1 MLDEFSVEQMMVDP
15 SMPAEAFLYIFE
27 SCERGVE
34 SSDSWIRTHACSTI
48 NNICTSVIGET
59 EKADLF
65 LRHEPSADPTKS
77 PTSPTMRKNR
87 KKSQQQGAWFLEYLN
102 RFPHVLHS
110 LLTTLFG
117 LILFDDNND
126 QWQLSRPLYTLV
138 LLQRDVSKFF
148 FSVVF
153 ALHYTN
159 NPLLTHNF
167 FFLKFAAKYTNQ
179 VILQQLPERR
189 EFVTKVSLD

>member
-1 MLDEFSVEQMMVDP
+1 MLDEFSVEQMLVDP

-48 NNICTSVIGET
+48 NNICTSVIVET
-59 EKADLF
+59 QKADLF
-65 LRHEPSADPTKS
+65 FRHEPLSSSSLLSTDPTQSNSSNSNSGGS
-77 PTSPTMRKNR
+77 PTSPTIRKHR
-87 KKSQQQGAWFLEYLN
+87 KKSQQQGAWFLDYLN

-110 LLTTLFG
+110 LLSTLFG

-138 LLQRDVSKFF
+138 LLQRDVSTIFF
-148 FSVVF
+148 F
-153 ALHYTN
+153 
-159 NPLLTHNF
+159 
-167 FFLKFAAKYTNQ
+167 
-179 VILQQLPERR
+179 
-189 EFVTKVSLD
+189 